1 MRRSVFCVCPP
12 GNTQD
17 SARVWRA
24 IILGCIPVTF
34 FRRVL
39 LAPQGTRPAQDTHA
53 ACHKP
58 LSYAGDP
65 YWFNSRVIVQMSE
78 LFSGAGLC

>member
-1 MRRSVFCVCPP
+1 MRRSLFCVCPP

-34 FRRVL
+34 FRCAAARV
-39 LAPQGTRPAQDTHA
+39 P
-53 ACHKP
+53 
-58 LSYAGDP
+58 
-65 YWFNSRVIVQMSE
+65 
-78 LFSGAGLC
+78 GLHDITQP